1 MDNLIPAFIIAL
13 LIVLN
18 GLFVAAEFAIV
29 GAPRASIDRLASQGN
44 NTARK
49 VLRILHEPRQQ
60 DRYIATAQLG
70 ITFASL
76 GLGMYGEHML
86 AHWLA
91 HHLEVLGASRW
102 IAAHAAASVLA
113 ITILTYFHIVLGEMV
128 PKSLALQYAEK
139 TALIVTP
146 IMLAIKTAVYPLVV
160 LLNGIGNGIL
170 RIMGVHRQMSAAH
183 YHTSEELRY
192 IVEESAEGG
201 LLSDG
206 AGDVLQELF
215 DFGELDA
222 AEVMVPRVHMLGIPM
237 NAGIDQILDIVRK
250 SKHTRYPVYDGDMD
264 HIVGMLHIKDILR
277 LMLNGPVIIEEALQ
291 PVPYVPETSE
301 LDSVLKTMRREHS
314 QMVVV
319 MDEHGGTAGLI
330 TIEDLFE
337 EVVGQ
342 VGEEHAELPPIHHD
356 DAGRLHVEGTV
367 RLDEVAEQ
375 FDIQLEHEDVDTV
388 SGLVLTLLERP
399 PLLGDKVEY
408 DGVVFEVI
416 SIEGHGV
423 AECVVTHEPQI
434 EE

>member
-1 MDNLIPAFIIAL
+1 MDNLIPASIIAL
-13 LIVLN
+13 LIFLN

-29 GAPRASIDRLASQGN
+29 GAPRALIDRLASQGN
-44 NTARK
+44 RTARK
-49 VLRILHEPRQQ
+49 VHQILHDPRRQ

-86 AHWLA
+86 AHSLA

-128 PKSLALQYAEK
+128 PKSLALQYAGN
-139 TALIVTP
+139 TALRVTP
-146 IMLAIKTAVYPLVV
+146 IMLAIKTALFPLVI

-170 RIMGVHRQMSAAH
+170 RIMGVQRQMTAGH

-237 NAGIDQILDIVRK
+237 NADVSQIKDIVRK
-250 SKHTRYPVYDGDMD
+250 SRHTRYPVYDGDMD

-277 LMLNGPVIIEEALQ
+277 LILNGPVHIEEALQ

-301 LDSVLKTMRREHS
+301 LDSVLKVMRREHS

-342 VGEEHAELPPIHHD
+342 VGEEHAELPPIYHD
-356 DAGRLHVEGTV
+356 SGGRLRVAGTV
-367 RLDEVAEQ
+367 RLDEVGEKL
-375 FDIQLEHEDVDTV
+375 DLELEHEEVDTV
-388 SGLVLTLLERP
+388 SGLVLALLERP
-399 PLLGDKVEY
+399 PLVGDSVEY
-408 DGVVFEVI
+408 DGVRFEVV
-416 SIEGHGV
+416 SVEGHGV
-423 AECVVTHEPQI
+423 TECTVTYEPVVEG
-434 EE
+434 